1 MLHWGNHPSRGHS
14 WLYVKYGNE
23 EYSTDVRGKVDLKK
37 KYIGES
43 MPKVMRDTYEYI
55 GNDAFQP
62 NVKDVTKEYTPTVN
76 LPITNVLDAPN
87 SYPLLCVF
95 DVNTEW
101 APITL
106 GNFKDRNFNYDKIG
120 VNTLYVAASVEDKKI
135 VPANYPFFID
145 KNKKIKFFKPN
156 ISVLKPVI
164 ITRKY
169 PLSSPRSQREIDW
182 IKSLDECVFQGADNP
197 NFHNA
202 TTIYKISS
210 FNSTHAKKIVLKQT
224 KKFKYLRFYS
234 NKKESFLAKLA
245 FYDTKGVQLKGKPI
259 KKNIIDSKW
268 DIGAYDDDPLSFSG
282 GTDFSLG
289 LILSEQKNIG
299 AIEFQPR
306 TDNNHINVGEK
317 YELRYWNKGWKTLG
331 VQVAKDTVLYY
342 NAPENSLLWLKNLT
356 GGKQEHVFI
365 TDKNKKQQWLGSDNY

>member
-1 MLHWGNHPSRGHS
+1 M
-14 WLYVKYGNE
+14 
-23 EYSTDVRGKVDLKK
+23 
-37 KYIGES
+37 
-43 MPKVMRDTYEYI
+43 
-55 GNDAFQP
+55 
-62 NVKDVTKEYTPTVN
+62 
-76 LPITNVLDAPN
+76 
-87 SYPLLCVF
+87 
-95 DVNTEW
+95 
-101 APITL
+101 
-106 GNFKDRNFNYDKIG
+106 
-120 VNTLYVAASVEDKKI
+120 
-135 VPANYPFFID
+135 
-145 KNKKIKFFKPN
+145 
-156 ISVLKPVI
+156 
-164 ITRKY
+164 
-169 PLSSPRSQREIDW
+169 
-182 IKSLDECVFQGADNP
+182 
-197 NFHNA
+197 
-202 TTIYKISS
+202 
-210 FNSTHAKKIVLKQT
+210 LKQT